1 MSGHVG
7 RALWTRDSCRDQ
19 VAAGQHPIIAIG
31 HELGGGSDR
40 FWTGKC
46 SSGLVAPAPLEN
58 RHGSGGIFIVI
69 DDEYPA

>member
-31 HELGGGSDR
+31 HELGG
-40 FWTGKC
+40 
-46 SSGLVAPAPLEN
+46 
-58 RHGSGGIFIVI
+58 
-69 DDEYPA
+69 